1 MSARQSIID
10 RITAECP
17 NFNQVQ
23 GIGDMTAAL
32 EKKIPINTPA
42 VFVYRVRHTG
52 AANAYGA
59 NAVRQRL
66 TLRFGLL
73 VVTRHANDAAGEK
86 TANEND
92 TLLEELE
99 AGLLGFVPDDGTHVY
114 TPMTIAEGSLVS
126 LKGYHFWNE
135 IYSTQRQARKT

>member
-10 RITAECP
+10 RIDAECDS
-17 NFNQVQ
+17 FVQVQ

-42 VFVYRVRHTG
+42 AFVYRIRHTG
-52 AANAYGA
+52 GANGYGA

-66 TLRFGLL
+66 TIRYGVLI
-73 VVTRHANDAAGEK
+73 VTRHANDAAGEK
-86 TANEND
+86 TANAND
-92 TLLEELE
+92 ALLEELE
-99 AGLLGFVPDDGTHVY
+99 AALLGFVPTDGAHVY

-126 LKGYHFWNE
+126 LAGYHFWQE
-135 IYSTQRQARKT
+135 IYSMQRQARKT

>member
-10 RITAECP
+10 RITAEAES
-17 NFNQVQ
+17 FVQVQ

-42 VFVYRVRHTG
+42 AFVYRIRHTG
-52 AANAYGA
+52 SANAYGA

-66 TLRFGLL
+66 TIRYGVLI
-73 VVTRHANDAAGEK
+73 VTRHANDAAGEK
-86 TANEND
+86 TANAND

-99 AGLLGFVPDDGTHVY
+99 AALLGFVPDDGTHVY

-126 LKGYHFWNE
+126 LTGYHYWQE